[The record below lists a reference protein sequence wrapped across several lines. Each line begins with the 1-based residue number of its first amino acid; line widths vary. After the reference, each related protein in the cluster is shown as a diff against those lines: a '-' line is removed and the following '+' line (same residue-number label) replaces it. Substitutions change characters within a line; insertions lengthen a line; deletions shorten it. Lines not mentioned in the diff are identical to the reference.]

1 MSEKLLNYYHC
12 HKKIYYFAFLFSFYI
27 FLGICISYP
36 ITYDTDNIFF
46 SADNRRA
53 FFDMV
58 NITGSHYRIK
68 VHPELLILVQAPTLL
83 LNGFVNHHRMTV
95 IVMEAFCGTLSGYI
109 FYEILKCRKIEV
121 HIRKLV
127 TAIYVFSFSNI
138 IFSTVPETFIF
149 ANLGLI
155 SYWYFILLAL
165 EQDKKF
171 TIQEVFLLIFWG
183 CINFGITLTNY
194 GSYLIGLVCLLIKR
208 YGKKDWVKLFFKINV
223 INSIFIVFLCLFQKF
238 IWKQAPLFWESI
250 IVGIKGGGYEELNY
264 MNWNININK
273 TILWIKQTMVYPIF
287 SPDVYISNRIYFGGF
302 SVIKKVFVC
311 LFL

>member
-155 SYWYFILLAL
+155 SYWYVSA
-165 EQDKKF
+165 
-171 TIQEVFLLIFWG
+171 
-183 CINFGITLTNY
+183 
-194 GSYLIGLVCLLIKR
+194 S
-208 YGKKDWVKLFFKINV
+208 KD
-223 INSIFIVFLCLFQKF
+223 
-238 IWKQAPLFWESI
+238 
-250 IVGIKGGGYEELNY
+250 
-264 MNWNININK
+264 
-273 TILWIKQTMVYPIF
+273 
-287 SPDVYISNRIYFGGF
+287 DV
-302 SVIKKVFVC
+302 
-311 LFL
+311 L